1 MKASRIVV
9 FGVAAIAALLLAF
22 VVRGLVAGKGSK
34 AASAQVAVAAVQV
47 PTVKVLV
54 AARDLKPGERLAEAD
69 LTWMEWPEAS
79 LVPAYITDGEVT
91 TPLPPEEETK
101 VEAKVKTA
109 AKKAGDAAEKA
120 MAPTAGME
128 AYLNG
133 VVREEITKNEPITD
147 RKIVRADEGGFMAV
161 MLESGKRAMAVP
173 ISAENAAAGFVL
185 PGDRV
190 DIMVSR
196 EIPRANGNGNMQV
209 VEPVLRNIK
218 VLAID
223 QNLQAAADQQTVIG
237 ATATLELS
245 PEDGQALALARS
257 QGSLS
262 LMLRSYADA
271 GGASGRVTPEDTSQM
286 TSNTVR
292 VFRNGQAS
300 EVTVSR

>member
-22 VVRGLVAGKGSK
+22 VVRGLVSGKGSK
-34 AASAQVAVAAVQV
+34 QASASQVAVAAVQV

-79 LVPAYITDGEVT
+79 LTAAYTTDGEVT
-91 TPLPPEEETK
+91 VPLPPEEETK
-101 VEAKVKTA
+101 VETKVKTA
-109 AKKAGDAAEKA
+109 AKKAGEVAEKA
-120 MAPTAGME
+120 MAPTKGME
-128 AYLNG
+128 GYLNG

-161 MLESGKRAMAVP
+161 MLEPGKRAMAVP
-173 ISAENAAAGFVL
+173 ISAENAAAGFIL

-196 EIPRANGNGNMQV
+196 EIPSTNGGRNQYI

-223 QNLQAAADQQTVIG
+223 QNIQAAADQAAVVG
-237 ATATLELS
+237 ATATLELA

-262 LMLRSYADA
+262 LMLRSYADVGA
-271 GGASGRVTPEDTSQM
+271 ASGRVNSQDTQ
-286 TSNTVR
+286 TATNTVR

-300 EVTVSR
+300 EVTVAR